1 VLGELELSFSRA
13 LQFGGMGFRVYKL
26 CFHCAFHTFVFLI
39 VRFTLS
45 FLPYSAF
52 HTLFVLIVRLALS
65 FSPLGVW
72 RFLFPHCAFGAFF
85 FLVVRLALTRECD
98 LLFWTSILSSSSS
111 SSFFPFLLLFPCRVF
126 FLYFIYL
133 FY

>member
-1 VLGELELSFSRA
+1 MLGELELSFSRA

-26 CFHCAFHTFVFLI
+26 CFHCAFHTFIFLI
-39 VRFTLS
+39 VCFTLS

-98 LLFWTSILSSSSS
+98 LLFWTSILSSSSFS
-111 SSFFPFLLLFPCRVF
+111 PFYCCSLVGCFFFIL
-126 FLYFIYL
+126 FIYSIKKI
-133 FY
+133 

>member
-1 VLGELELSFSRA
+1 
-13 LQFGGMGFRVYKL
+13 
-26 CFHCAFHTFVFLI
+26 
-39 VRFTLS
+39 
-45 FLPYSAF
+45 
-52 HTLFVLIVRLALS
+52 VRLALS

-111 SSFFPFLLLFPCRVF
+111 SFFPFLLLFPCRVI
-126 FLYFIYL
+126 FLYLIIL
-133 FY
+133 FYFKLFLKN